1 MIAAMS
7 STSSD
12 GSEHGWTFL
21 SNYAHV
27 LVCIARN
34 PDVTLREV
42 AAQVG
47 ITERAVVRII
57 GELENAGVVTRV
69 REGRR
74 NHYEVDATTRLR
86 HPLEADK
93 TIGDLLSAL
102 IPRRDLAA
110 LKAVKRGRSRTS

>member
-1 MIAAMS
+1 MARS
-7 STSSD
+7 RDDPTPH
-12 GSEHGWTFL
+12 EWTFL

-27 LVCIARN
+27 LVCIAKDR
-34 PDVTLREV
+34 DVTLREV

-57 GELENAGVVTRV
+57 RELEDAGVVTRV

-74 NHYEVDATTRLR
+74 NHYEVDTSLRLR

-93 TIGDLLSAL
+93 TVGDLLSAL
-102 IPRRDLAA
+102 LSRREAAA
-110 LKAVKRGRSRTS
+110 LRPPARGRSA